1 MKKWLKLSAM
11 VLGFCVLS
19 ACSNY
24 QAQYQDA
31 KDKNACIAGEI
42 KSAKENNQVVKLDN
56 NFYATDVYH
65 SGANPSWL
73 NTPVNIHANQL
84 PLNLLMNRLMPANSV
99 GVQYES
105 SVSSSKPITINYHG
119 ALRGALDKIASQTGY
134 AYDISDSTLSWSG
147 YVTKTFDISFMP
159 GSSQY
164 LVGQKQGDSMNT
176 MTTGGGSNVAT
187 GQGTDSQFSSL
198 QANLSVWKD
207 LDNAIKEM
215 LSSQGKV
222 MVSESTTTVTVRD
235 HASNVQEIA
244 DYLASMNRDLSKEVL
259 LQVQVLQITLNT
271 NFNLGINWNLAYQNA
286 SSMASG
292 SNLGSNPISNS
303 LAGTPGIS
311 AGIVSGPFA
320 NTKLLISALG
330 QQGTVANVT
339 NPEVVTLNNQ
349 VAQIDI
355 SRQTTYLASST
366 NTLTAASGTASGFSQ
381 TTLNPGVVSTGFK
394 LYILPKILMKNI
406 YLEVSSELSTLQ
418 SLQTLTSGGSSISS
432 PGSSSLQLPV
442 VDGKHFNLRSVVP
455 SGSTLIIAG
464 FNSVDSVAGT
474 NSSFGVKSGAN
485 TDQKDVQTILLIT
498 PTILGK

>member
-1 MKKWLKLSAM
+1 MKMKWLKLSVLA
-11 VLGFCVLS
+11 LGFTVVAACV
-19 ACSNY
+19 NY
-24 QAQYQDA
+24 HAQYQA
-31 KDKNACIAGEI
+31 SKDQSACVAGQI

-65 SGANPSWL
+65 SGDTPAWL

-84 PLNLLMNRLMPANSV
+84 PLNLLMNRVMPSNT
-99 GVQYES
+99 GVQYEP
-105 SVSSSKPITINYHG
+105 SVSASKPITVNYHG
-119 ALRGALDKIASQTGY
+119 SLRGVLDKIASQTGY
-134 AYDISDSTLSWSG
+134 AYDINDTALSWSG

-164 LVGQKQGDSMNT
+164 LVGQKQGDSLNT
-176 MTTGGGSNVAT
+176 LTTGGSNVAT
-187 GQGTDSQFSSL
+187 GQSTDSQFSSL

-207 LDNAIKEM
+207 LNDAIKGM
-215 LSSQGKV
+215 LSTQGKV

-235 HASNVQEIA
+235 HASNVQEVA

-286 SSMASG
+286 SSMSDGNTLGAPISDASASG
-292 SNLGSNPISNS
+292 Q
-303 LAGTPGIS
+303 PGIS
-311 AGIVSGPFA
+311 AGIVSGPFK

-330 QQGTVANVT
+330 QQGTVSNVT

-394 LYILPKILMKNI
+394 LYILPKILRQNI
-406 YLEVSSELSTLQ
+406 YLEVSSALSTLQ
-418 SLQTLTSGGSSISS
+418 SLQTLTSGGTSISS

-474 NSSFGVKSGAN
+474 NSSFAVTSGAN